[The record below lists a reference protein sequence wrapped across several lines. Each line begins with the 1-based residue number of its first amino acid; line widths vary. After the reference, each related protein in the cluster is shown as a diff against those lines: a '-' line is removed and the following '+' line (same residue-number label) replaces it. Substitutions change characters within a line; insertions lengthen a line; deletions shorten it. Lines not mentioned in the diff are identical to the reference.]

1 MLEYCIVSI
10 AVLISSTSA
19 APLFQNGEYIVPND
33 TAQCAND
40 LIDWC
45 NGLNF
50 PKKGEGVSIVSI
62 TISEPDGYCRYFCL
76 SDSEAANCT
85 KDGSP
90 WISCSNDHQ
99 LLYKGKPLTKDSEDG
114 ADDEIC
120 KAADRAFNDLFIEN
134 LTANNT
140 TLSFVNSGLESFFRE
155 FHQQMKALQNIFDNF
170 GFPFGTDGSRSFNSE
185 GSDYETGVDQIE
197 KE

>member
-50 PKKGEGVSIVSI
+50 PKKV
-62 TISEPDGYCRYFCL
+62 
-76 SDSEAANCT
+76 
-85 KDGSP
+85 
-90 WISCSNDHQ
+90 
-99 LLYKGKPLTKDSEDG
+99 
-114 ADDEIC
+114 
-120 KAADRAFNDLFIEN
+120 KAY
-134 LTANNT
+134 
-140 TLSFVNSGLESFFRE
+140 
-155 FHQQMKALQNIFDNF
+155 
-170 GFPFGTDGSRSFNSE
+170 P
-185 GSDYETGVDQIE
+185 
-197 KE
+197 